1 MIYRAIGIMS
11 GSSLDGVD
19 LVFAQLESKGKEW
32 QYEIQAS
39 TCIPYEESWR
49 ERLRTAAS
57 CSLRD
62 YLELDRAYGDLLGN
76 LVNTFIEEHQLQHR
90 VQLIAAHGH
99 TVFHHPELGFTHQLG
114 HGAAIAARTG
124 LPVVS
129 DLRAMDI
136 ALGGQGA
143 PLVPLG
149 EKLLFP
155 GYDYYLNIGGIANV
169 SVHTQ
174 EGIIGFDVCA
184 ANRILNSL
192 AATEGLMYD
201 DKGKL
206 ASSGK
211 IDAELLR
218 QLNEQAYYQQPF
230 PKSLSNQ
237 FGENILLP
245 LLTEAALDTHDL
257 LCTYTEHIAI
267 QVSKALLPLG
277 EKYQLKEPSLLIT
290 GGGAFNERLIARIG
304 AHLPGV
310 NIILPAP
317 TVIEYKEALIMALLG
332 VLRWREEPTA
342 MRSVTGALKD
352 SIGGAVW
359 AGHL

>member
-19 LVFAQLESKGKEW
+19 LVFVQLESKGKEW
-32 QYEIQAS
+32 QYDIQAS
-39 TCIPYEESWR
+39 TCIPYEENWK
-49 ERLRTAAS
+49 ERLRKAET

-62 YLELDRAYGDLLGN
+62 YLELDRAYGDWLGN
-76 LVNTFIEEHQLQHR
+76 LVNGFIEKNQLQYR
-90 VQLIAAHGH
+90 VQLIAVHGH
-99 TVFHHPELGFTHQLG
+99 TVFHHPERGFTHQLG

-124 LPVVS
+124 LPVVN

-155 GYDYYLNIGGIANV
+155 GYDYFLNIGGIANI

-174 EGIIGFDVCA
+174 QGIIGFDVCA
-184 ANRILNSL
+184 ANAILDASARATGLPFDDEGRCARAGSL
-192 AATEGLMYD
+192 H
-201 DKGKL
+201 
-206 ASSGK
+206 SQ
-211 IDAELLR
+211 LL
-218 QLNEQAYYQQPF
+218 QTLNNLPYYQLPH

-237 FGENILLP
+237 FGRDIMLP
-245 LLTEAALDTHDL
+245 LVEAVNISVNDALR
-257 LCTYTEHIAI
+257 TYTEHIAVQI
-267 QVSKALLPLG
+267 SKAIESVG
-277 EKYQLKEPSLLIT
+277 EKNSEIQASLFIT
-290 GGGAFNERLIARIG
+290 GGGAFNTFLIERIQ
-304 AHLPGV
+304 HYLPHI
-310 NIILPAP
+310 NLILPDK
-317 TVIEYKEALIMALLG
+317 TIIQFKEALIMALLG
-332 VLRWREEPTA
+332 VLRWREEPTVIA
-342 MRSVTGALKD
+342 GVTGATKE